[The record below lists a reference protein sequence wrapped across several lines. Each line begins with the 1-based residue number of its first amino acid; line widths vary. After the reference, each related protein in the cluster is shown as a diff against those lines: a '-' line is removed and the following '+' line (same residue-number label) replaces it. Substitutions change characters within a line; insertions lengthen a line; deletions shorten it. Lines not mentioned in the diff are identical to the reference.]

1 MYCGNNA
8 RDERLVAGDLVLGTR
23 HGCMR
28 KGVGV
33 GLNMDTDPSYRG
45 EYEPIDETRIY
56 CGNAEQLP
64 EGYDRYGSL
73 TACLQKGV
81 AIGKRIKATR
91 DDDDDSDG
99 MIWDDDGK
107 SDDADDGK
115 SDDSDDGKS
124 DDADDGMIWD
134 DDTDEETR
142 LIPGDPPIPVQNR
155 RRFFSVKRVIAFVL
169 SAVSLFVILYFWK
182 PSFIVKKT
190 ETDGVE
196 KTTIV
201 WKNFLLI
208 YIITVILSG
217 IIITLTIK

>member
-23 HGCMR
+23 YRCMR

-91 DDDDDSDG
+91 DDDDDDDGKSDD
-99 MIWDDDGK
+99 DDDGK
-107 SDDADDGK
+107 SDDDDDGK
-115 SDDSDDGKS
+115 SDDDDGKS
-124 DDADDGMIWD
+124 DDGDVGMIWD
-134 DDTDEETR
+134 DDSDEEAR
-142 LIPGDPPIPVQNR
+142 LLPGEPPISVQNR
-155 RRFFSVKRVIAFVL
+155 SRFFSVKRVVAFVT
-169 SAVSLFVILYFWK
+169 SAVSLFIILYFWK

-190 ETDGVE
+190 ETDGIE
-196 KTTIV
+196 KTTII

>member
-33 GLNMDTDPSYRG
+33 GLNMETDPSYRG

-91 DDDDDSDG
+91 DDDDDDDSDG
-99 MIWDDDGK
+99 MIWDDDDGK
-107 SDDADDGK
+107 SDDDDGK
-115 SDDSDDGKS
+115 SDD
-124 DDADDGMIWD
+124 DDGMIWD
-134 DDTDEETR
+134 DDSDEEAR
-142 LIPGDPPIPVQNR
+142 LIPGEPPIPVQHR
-155 RRFFSVKRVIAFVL
+155 RRFFSVKRVVAFII
-169 SAVSLFVILYFWK
+169 SAVSLFIILYFWK
-182 PSFIVKKT
+182 PSFIVKKI